1 VSRAAYLSRMTHQSL
16 VPAANRAV
24 ITVGCFALLSFLLMR
39 VQGTMSGQA
48 QHLPG
53 LLMFVLFAV
62 ALLLLGS
69 DVITLHQGW
78 LARRGSTLGPWP
90 TVFCSLL
97 CVLGAMVLLAGMLVL
112 MRTL

>member
-1 VSRAAYLSRMTHQSL
+1 MPSL
-16 VPAANRAV
+16 APAATRAV
-24 ITVGCFALLSFLLMR
+24 LTVGTFAILSFLLMR
-39 VQGTMSGQA
+39 MQSAMVGQA

-53 LLMFVLFAV
+53 LVMFAMFAV

-78 LARRGSTLGPWP
+78 LSRRGSRMGPWP

-97 CVLGAMVLLAGMLVL
+97 CVIVAMVLLAGILLL